1 MKHALWLI
9 TLVVF
14 TLLGDRLGGSLLNH
28 FVNTSQFRYSRLYKG
43 EAKAQVAFLG
53 NSRGLSFC
61 EPYVHQITGRT
72 SFNLS
77 YNAMPMDLGYTL
89 FRDYLER
96 NPAPKKLV
104 IEVSMCGLPN
114 KELILIFGCYAPF
127 SKSLSDLITAH
138 DAKIGV
144 AGELINLI
152 RYNGEVFQRTLY
164 YLNRSDDNWLANR
177 TITPGMIEGLA
188 LQKPY
193 RFAFASE
200 DILGNLVKTVKL
212 AQQKGIDVKLVLN
225 PYLPAFAKNKI
236 KQLQPW
242 KDKITAATGLPVAD
256 YSSAIQGNEFFTDY
270 QHLNLNG
277 SLKYLSLL
285 KKDAFLD

>member
-1 MKHALWLI
+1 MKHVLWLI
-9 TLVVF
+9 ALVVF
-14 TLLGDRLGGSLLNH
+14 TLLGDRLGGSLLNR
-28 FVNTSQFRYSRLYKG
+28 FVNKSHFRYSQLYKG

-96 NPAPKKLV
+96 NPAPQKLI
-104 IEVSMCGLPN
+104 IEVSMCGLTN
-114 KELILIFGCYAPF
+114 KELVLIFGCYAPF
-127 SKSLSDLITAH
+127 SRGLSDLITAH
-138 DAKIGV
+138 DAKIGI
-144 AGELINLI
+144 AGQVINLL

-164 YLNRSDDNWLANR
+164 YLNRADDNWLANR
-177 TITPGMIEGLA
+177 TISPGMLEGLA
-188 LQKPY
+188 LQQPY

-200 DILGNLVKTVKL
+200 EILRNLVKTVKL
-212 AQQKGIDVKLVLN
+212 AQQRGIDVKLVLN
-225 PYLPAFAKNKI
+225 PYLPAFAANKI
-236 KQLQPW
+236 KQVQPW
-242 KDKITAATGLPVAD
+242 KNAITAATGLPVAD
-256 YSSAIQGNEFFTDY
+256 YSRAIQGNEFFTDY

-277 SLKYLSLL
+277 SLKYISLL
-285 KKDAFLD
+285 KKDAILD